1 MDKTIENNNNINDD
15 AQSIISDNS
24 DIIQIK

>member
-1 MDKTIENNNNINDD
+1 MDKTIENNNNINDN